1 MKLPPKRDSYIVF
14 MNSYN
19 TTLEQQ
25 SRRTKDDITVLSSVI
40 KLTVSISLSRV
51 LLFSRG
57 ILFIVNLAM
66 SQYVI
71 LMFEQENNIILYFI
85 NF

>member
-1 MKLPPKRDSYIVF
+1 MKLPPKRNSYIVF

-19 TTLEQQ
+19 TLEQQ
-25 SRRTKDDITVLSSVI
+25 SRRTKDDISVLSSVI

-57 ILFIVNLAM
+57 ILFIVNLAI
-66 SQYVI
+66 VAI
-71 LMFEQENNIILYFI
+71 RDFGV
-85 NF
+85 